1 MASVDTGG
9 GGHGG
14 KKSVDQE
21 IPLVPFID
29 LLLCCVMFLL
39 VTAVWNQLARLNANQ
54 QVPGQPQTPDQPPPE
69 ERVKLILQV
78 QNSGFVLASTAG
90 DRITINK
97 NGDTY
102 DMEELRT
109 KLQERKRLE
118 PNRRDIIVAPEDGVR
133 YEDVVHAM
141 DLVVG
146 EGFEDMSLSDGAALL

>member
-1 MASVDTGG
+1 MGG
-9 GGHGG
+9 INVGDSHGG
-14 KKSVDQE
+14 KKNVNSE
-21 IPLVPFID
+21 IPLIPFID

-39 VTAVWNQLARLNANQ
+39 VAAVWNQLARINANQ
-54 QVPGQPQTPDQPPPE
+54 QQPGQQAQEEQPPPE

-78 QNSGFVLASTAG
+78 QNTGFVLASTAG

-97 NGDTY
+97 NGEQY
-102 DMEELRT
+102 DLGELRS
-109 KLQERKRLE
+109 KLQERRRLE

-146 EGFEDMSLSDGAALL
+146 EGFADMSLSDGAAL

>member
-1 MASVDTGG
+1 MGGVNVDG

-14 KKSVDQE
+14 KKSVDAE
-21 IPLVPFID
+21 IPLIPFID

-39 VTAVWNQLARLNANQ
+39 VSAVWNQLARINANQ
-54 QVPGQPQTPDQPPPE
+54 QQPGESAPEDAPPPE

-78 QNSGFVLASTAG
+78 QNTGYVLASTAG
-90 DRITINK
+90 DRITIGK
-97 NGDTY
+97 TGDVY
-102 DMEELRT
+102 DLAG
-109 KLQERKRLE
+109 LQEKLEERRRLE

-146 EGFEDMSLSDGAALL
+146 QGFRDMSLSDGAAL